1 MEETFIE
8 GVFSVLFVIG
18 LISTAVLFLDY
29 YAKRQDRRE
38 QEKNEVREKMDYL
51 AQRMESNSQ
60 KIDTLMNICNEIR
73 NKDN

>member
-8 GVFSVLFVIG
+8 GVFSVLFIIG

-51 AQRMESNSQ
+51 AQRMESNSR
-60 KIDTLMNICNEIR
+60 KIDTLMSICNEIR